1 MSSLNITTESAVRRS
16 SLLPSERD
24 TGGRQPVYLHP
35 GHLHVGTQSYPA
47 AINCM
52 LGSCVEVCLWDRKLK
67 IGGAVHYMLPGDQ
80 GNPGPNTGFQGIRD
94 LVFAILNAGANQSNM
109 VAKVF
114 GGSCML
120 PELRHSHIG
129 DRNVRAAY
137 SCLKDLRIAIINE
150 DVGGER
156 GRKVTFFTDTGEI
169 GLRLV

>member
-1 MSSLNITTESAVRRS
+1 MSSYNMSAGNAVSRS
-16 SLLPSERD
+16 SVISVERNE
-24 TGGRQPVYLHP
+24 GGRQPVYLHP

-47 AINCM
+47 AISCM

-67 IGGAVHYMLPGDQ
+67 IGGAVHYMLPGDERSTAQ
-80 GNPGPNTGFQGIRD
+80 NTGFKGIRD
-94 LVFAILNAGANQSNM
+94 LTSAMVAAGADQSNII
-109 VAKVF
+109 AKVF

-120 PELRHSHIG
+120 PELRSTHIG

-156 GRKVTFFTDTGEI
+156 GRKVTFFTDTGEV
-169 GLRLV
+169 GVRLV